1 MITVLEACRIATEY
15 DGRPYVIGINEMENG
30 YEIAT
35 SYNGEVLDVSCG
47 TFVDKKNG
55 EVSLFF
61 PPDHMNEDSKSIEI
75 PKRYR
80 HR

>member
-61 PPDHMNEDSKSIEI
+61 PPDHMNEKSTPIKI

-80 HR
+80 YK